1 VTAQHIDTG
10 TSDLLAE
17 VADGVACITLNRPQ
31 RRNAL
36 SEAMLRA
43 LAAVLA
49 SVESDP
55 AIGCVLLT
63 GAGGAF
69 CAGGD
74 VKAFDEV
81 GTLNVAEAD
90 QPQHEKTEAQRRLQR
105 ATAGRL
111 HDMPKPTIACVDG
124 AAAGAGLGLAL
135 ACDLRVASPSA
146 IFRTAFAAVGLSGD
160 YGITWLLTRL
170 VGKAKTLEL
179 MWLSERLSAEDALA
193 LGLVNRVTATGEA
206 LAVAKSIATALAHG
220 PTVAL
225 QAIKDNVNRAVD
237 GELLTCMDLEVTESM
252 RCAITTD
259 HTDAVAAFAAK
270 RPPVFHGR

>member
-1 VTAQHIDTG
+1 VPAQTIDTG
-10 TSDLLAE
+10 TTDLLAE
-17 VADGVACITLNRPQ
+17 LADGVLCITLNRPE

-36 SEAMLRA
+36 SDAMLTA

-49 SVESDP
+49 TAESDP
-55 AIGCVLLT
+55 GVRCVLVT
-63 GAGGAF
+63 GAAGAF
-69 CAGGD
+69 SAGGD

-81 GTLNVAEAD
+81 GTLNVAGAE
-90 QPQHEKTEAQRRLQR
+90 QPLHEKIEAQQRLQR
-105 ATAGRL
+105 AIAGRL

-124 AAAGAGLGLAL
+124 AAAGAGFGIAL
-135 ACDLRVASPSA
+135 ACDLRVASTDS

-170 VGKAKTLEL
+170 VGKAKALEL
-179 MWLSERLSAEDALA
+179 LWLSPRLSAADAAA
-193 LGLVNRVTATGEA
+193 LGLVNRMTPAGEA
-206 LAVAKSIATALAHG
+206 LAVARSIAIDLADG

-225 QAIKDNVNRAVD
+225 HAIKGNVNRAVD
-237 GELLTCMDLEVTESM
+237 GDLLTCMDLEVTEAM
-252 RCAITTD
+252 RCAATSD